1 MANDNAQASNGE
13 LQNAPGLTLR
23 VVAQYIK
30 DLSFE
35 NPAAPGSLFAADTPP
50 QIEASVDVAARRLG
64 DADFEAELRITAKAR
79 RGEATAF
86 IVELVY
92 AGLFHIENA
101 PSEALQPLLLIECP
115 RLLFPFA
122 RRLIADTTRDGGF
135 APLLLDPIDF
145 ASLFRRQLE
154 QQEAQPPGVPGPIAN
169 A

>member
-1 MANDNAQASNGE
+1 MSDIDSPHGNGQNAQMGMM
-13 LQNAPGLTLR
+13 LR

-35 NPAAPGSLFAADTPP
+35 NPAAPGSLFGNEQPP

-64 DADFEAELRITAKAR
+64 DADFEAELRINAKAR

-92 AGLFHIENA
+92 AGLFRIENA
-101 PSEALQPLLLIECP
+101 PADALQPLLLIECP

-122 RRLIADTTRDGGF
+122 RRLISDTTRDGGF

-145 ASLFRRQLE
+145 ASLYRRQM
-154 QQEAQPPGVPGPIAN
+154 EAQGPQPEGVPGPIAN

>member
-1 MANDNAQASNGE
+1 MTDTLRSNGE
-13 LQNAPGLTLR
+13 GPGGEALGVTLQ

-35 NPAAPGSLFAADTPP
+35 NPAAPGSLFGNDTPP

-64 DADFEAELRITAKAR
+64 EVDFEAELRITAKAR

-92 AGLFHIENA
+92 AGLFRIANA
-101 PSEALQPLLLIECP
+101 PAEALQPLLLIECP

-122 RRLIADTTRDGGF
+122 RRLISDTTRDGGF

-145 ASLFRRQLE
+145 ATLYRRQLE
-154 QQEAQPPGVPGPIAN
+154 SQGLQPGISPAAN